1 MKIAIDLIKVEDD
14 IRIRKEIGNL
24 QPLID
29 SISKVGLINP
39 ILIDEQSNLVAGF
52 RRLTACKKLKMEEVE
67 VKIVEFGG
75 DLMKMLDVEVAE
87 NFFRKDFTPEEVL
100 ATERRRQEIL
110 EATRK
115 KGLFERFWLWLK
127 SLFSPSPTPVKKSA
141 PAVESSDEKAK
152 KTDRDFD
159 VDESDTSHDAP
170 HDAPPDAPPDAQQ
183 NKKEQRS
190 APDRGD
196 RAIKWRTS

>member
-52 RRLTACKKLKMEEVE
+52 RRLEACKKLKMEEVE

-127 SLFSPSPTPVKKSA
+127 SLFSSSPTPVKKSA
-141 PAVESSDEKAK
+141 PAAQSSAEQAK
-152 KTDRDFD
+152 KPDQE
-159 VDESDTSHDAP
+159 VEKNESVASHE
-170 HDAPPDAPPDAQQ
+170 APPDAPQ
-183 NKKEQRS
+183 KKQEQHSVYERD
-190 APDRGD
+190 DRT
-196 RAIKWRTS
+196 IKWRTS

>member
-24 QPLID
+24 QPLMD

-52 RRLTACKKLKMEEVE
+52 RRLEACRKLNMEEVE
-67 VKIVEFGG
+67 VRIVEFGG
-75 DLMKMLDVEVAE
+75 DMMKMLDVEVAE

-100 ATERRRQEIL
+100 ATEKRRQEIL

-127 SLFSPSPTPVKKSA
+127 SLFVSTPAQPKKVPTSAQSSTKKADTPGDPDSGDKVEEAAKEVKT
-141 PAVESSDEKAK
+141 EKMK
-152 KTDRDFD
+152 QQTVPKRDDR
-159 VDESDTSHDAP
+159 S
-170 HDAPPDAPPDAQQ
+170 
-183 NKKEQRS
+183 
-190 APDRGD
+190 
-196 RAIKWRTS
+196 IKWRTS

>member
-1 MKIAIDLIKVEDD
+1 MKIATDLIKVEDD

-52 RRLTACKKLKMEEVE
+52 RRLEACKKLKMEEVE
-67 VKIVEFGG
+67 VRIVEFGG

-100 ATERRRQEIL
+100 ATERRRQEIF

-127 SLFSPSPTPVKKSA
+127 SLFVSSPA
-141 PAVESSDEKAK
+141 PSK
-152 KTDRDFD
+152 KTPSVAQPSAEQAKTQDGNLKEKGSDPPFDTPSEKTERHSVSEQDDR
-159 VDESDTSHDAP
+159 S
-170 HDAPPDAPPDAQQ
+170 
-183 NKKEQRS
+183 
-190 APDRGD
+190 
-196 RAIKWRTS
+196 IKWRTS

>member
-1 MKIAIDLIKVEDD
+1 MKIAIGLIKVDDD

-29 SISKVGLINP
+29 SIAKVGLINP

-52 RRLTACKKLKMEEVE
+52 RRLEACKQLKMEEVE
-67 VKIVEFGG
+67 VRIVDFAG
-75 DLMKMLDVEVAE
+75 DQMKMLDVEVAE

-127 SLFSPSPTPVKKSA
+127 SLFVSTPASTKKSA
-141 PAVESSDEKAK
+141 SPTRSSTEQEQQPAPEPGEKEPESSTQTPSENRHQQTIYKDD
-152 KTDRDFD
+152 DR
-159 VDESDTSHDAP
+159 S
-170 HDAPPDAPPDAQQ
+170 
-183 NKKEQRS
+183 
-190 APDRGD
+190 
-196 RAIKWRTS
+196 IKWRTS